1 MRIMTMAAGLA
12 LASCAQ
18 EAAEVE
24 DGAPAPEAAP
34 AATAAAAPSS
44 DLVVGPEVDDA
55 NIINGMWMPRTVD
68 LGPPAVFNQL
78 RPYCGQSFEGRVISD
93 DPRDADWA
101 SEVLTIH
108 FRECSDDEIRVPLHV
123 GENRSRTWILT
134 YEGWPG
140 ICPHFAPGP
149 TQLNGQEVI
158 MMDAQCWNRSVTLKH
173 DHRHEDGSE
182 DVLTMYGGT
191 GRDFSTP
198 GRMEFPA
205 DPYSR
210 ELFERENIPASMA
223 NTWSIT
229 VTETSF
235 TYELTRPERY
245 FAAEFD
251 LTRPV
256 EAPPAPWGHE

>member
-1 MRIMTMAAGLA
+1 MRIIILAAGLA
-12 LASCAQ
+12 LAGCGQGAQ
-18 EAAEVE
+18 
-24 DGAPAPEAAP
+24 DAPEMSAPETTP
-34 AATAAAAPSS
+34 AAVPTAQTSS
-44 DLVVGPEVDDA
+44 ELAVGPEVDDA
-55 NIINGMWMPRTVD
+55 NIITGMWMPRTVD

-78 RPYCGQSFEGRVISD
+78 RPYCGQAYEGRGMSD
-93 DPRDADWA
+93 DPQDAAWA
-101 SEVLTIH
+101 ADVRTLP

-191 GRDFSTP
+191 GTNFSTP

-210 ELFERENIPASMA
+210 DLFQRENIPASMQ

-235 TYELTRPERY
+235 TYELSRPERY